1 LFAEVVGEAG
11 VGYRRSVLFVAVEG
25 RARGERVVR
34 LIMSGM
40 GDGSWFNA
48 GLSISSTSIGLGG
61 KTLVPTPLSLLFLPP
76 SSFHFLLSFRYLS
89 AIIST
94 ILILRTFSFLLFFL
108 VTNIQVDRTLPPASS
123 SQFDDLA

>member
-1 LFAEVVGEAG
+1 
-11 VGYRRSVLFVAVEG
+11 
-25 RARGERVVR
+25 
-34 LIMSGM
+34 MSGM

-94 ILILRTFSFLLFFL
+94 ILILRTFSFSLFFL
-108 VTNIQVDRTLPPASS
+108 VTKILRLIELYLPQAHHNSTILPSHT
-123 SQFDDLA
+123 FR